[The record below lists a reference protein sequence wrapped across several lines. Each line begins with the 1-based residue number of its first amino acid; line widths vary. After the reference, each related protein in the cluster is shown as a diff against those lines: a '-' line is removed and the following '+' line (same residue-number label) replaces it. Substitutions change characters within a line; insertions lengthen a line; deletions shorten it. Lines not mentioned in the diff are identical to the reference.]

1 MAGDT
6 FAMDFIP
13 GKGTQ
18 FYIQGQPQG
27 ESVGDAEFFGM
38 VLSIWFGPQPA
49 DRALQ

>member
-1 MAGDT
+1 MASDA

-13 GKGTQ
+13 GKSTQ

>member
-1 MAGDT
+1 MASDT

-27 ESVGDAEFFGM
+27 EPVGDAEFFGM
-38 VLSIWFGPQPA
+38 VMSIWFGPQPA